1 MATCLEEQTV
11 CSCQQPVPSDT
22 DEDISSELS
31 PTDLV
36 AGMLDDL
43 NRLSIDDNFSEALVA
58 MAKQFN
64 VIKGNPSRLV
74 SAIHCF
80 GKSHISPAS
89 NSAAALRRAARQPGP
104 MIPCQPTAV
113 ARRSTNAG
121 IKWRLTT
128 GRPKGQNSGS
138 EHPYCSNA
146 KRKRP
151 SEIRHHKLSDSV
163 YANSS
168 HPK

>member
-1 MATCLEEQTV
+1 MATCLEEQTEYAPD
-11 CSCQQPVPSDT
+11 QQPVPSDN

-36 AGMLDDL
+36 AGMRDDL

-64 VIKGNPSRLV
+64 AIKGNPSRLV

-80 GKSHISPAS
+80 GKSHISPAA
-89 NSAAALRRAARQPGP
+89 NSAAALRRAARRQGP

-113 ARRSTNAG
+113 ARRSTKA
-121 IKWRLTT
+121 
-128 GRPKGQNSGS
+128 
-138 EHPYCSNA
+138 
-146 KRKRP
+146 
-151 SEIRHHKLSDSV
+151 
-163 YANSS
+163 
-168 HPK
+168 